1 MLVEERQFQASIR
14 IYNVAKEVSL
24 CDIQN
29 YIASKTDIMVQ
40 LEKMNMKV
48 PKLYD
53 AYKIL
58 VPKNKLKTFLNDD
71 FWPEGV
77 AYRRFVNFRARSNSG
92 TMNAK

>member
-1 MLVEERQFQASIR
+1 
-14 IYNVAKEVSL
+14 
-24 CDIQN
+24 
-29 YIASKTDIMVQ
+29 
-40 LEKMNMKV
+40 MNMKV

-77 AYRRFVNFRARSNSG
+77 AYRRFVNFRARNIPNVLSPDTTVTDFFLPRGALDTCTSLG
-92 TMNAK
+92 TSSFFFDFSMPLPPLF